1 MNIKLQVTPV
11 FTKNEDNYLDKNIR
25 YVVNSGGSRSSKT
38 YSILQLFSLIL
49 LQKKNYKISC
59 YRNLRVDCID
69 TCGQDFRNIMYSTGL
84 HVKFTHNVKE
94 AKWTCKETGSAI
106 YFAGTE
112 KIHKALGQQNDI
124 IFLNEISEFS
134 QDVFNQLDQ
143 RTRDKVFIDYNP
155 SKDFWIEMYRENNLA
170 IFLHSTYKDNPFL
183 TEGIVSK
190 LESYNPY
197 KVGST
202 QVIDGVVHY
211 NNVPVSDKN
220 PAPKNIENIKNGT
233 ADKYMY
239 EVYCLGLGSEK
250 PNRIYKDWK
259 QCTDEFFEQIQTESF
274 YGLDFGISSPT
285 AVVEVKYDGDKT
297 FYVKEI
303 LYKPMSLMGMPLHE
317 YLLKPRGVNKKPL
330 INSEYRVI
338 CDSAKKTMVTD
349 LAKGGLLAIPA
360 LKGAGSISRTIG
372 NVQSFKIVY
381 TESSKNFK
389 TEYLEYSWKLDR
401 YGLAEEIPANNQK
414 DHLLDA
420 NGYVI
425 SYVINYL
432 GIGFL

>member
-1 MNIKLQVTPV
+1 MDIKLQVTPV
-11 FTKNEDNYLDKNIR
+11 FTKNEKYYLNDDIR
-25 YVVNSGGSRSSKT
+25 YIVNSGGSRSSKT
-38 YSILQLFSLIL
+38 YSILQLFAIIL

-69 TCGQDFRNIMYSTGL
+69 TCGQDFRNIMYATGL
-84 HVKFTHNVKE
+84 HVKFVHNVKD
-94 AKWTCKETGSAI
+94 AKWTCKTTGSVI

-112 KIHKALGQQNDI
+112 KRHKSLGQQNDI

-155 SKDFWIEMYRENNLA
+155 SKDFWIEKYRENPLA
-170 IFLHSTYKDNPFL
+170 VFLHSTYKDNPFL
-183 TEGIVSK
+183 TDGITQK

-197 KVGST
+197 KKHST
-202 QVIDGVVHY
+202 YVKDGVVYY
-211 NNVPVSDKN
+211 NNAPISEKN
-220 PAPKNIENIKNGT
+220 PAPPNVENIKNGT

-259 QCTDEFFEQIQTESF
+259 QCTDKFFDEVDSDSYF
-274 YGLDFGISSPT
+274 GLDFGVSSPT
-285 AVVEVKYDGDKT
+285 AVVEVKFDGDKT
-297 FYVKEI
+297 FYIKEV

-317 YLLKPRGVNKKPL
+317 YLLKKRGVNQKPL
-330 INSEYRVI
+330 VDPNCRLI

-349 LAKGGLLAIPA
+349 LSKGGLLAIPA

-372 NVQSFKIVY
+372 NIQAFKIVY
-381 TESSKNFK
+381 TESSVNLKS
-389 TEYLEYSWKLDR
+389 EYLEYSWKIDR
-401 YGLAEEIPANNQK
+401 YGLTEEIPASNQN
-414 DHLLDA
+414 DHLLDST
-420 NGYVI
+420 GYVI
-425 SYVINYL
+425 SYLINYL